1 MRSIEIQVECYAGGR
16 AEETPRRITLDGQEH
31 AVTRLLAETIEESAV
46 TREQTRRYKVLT
58 DQGKVLEIVRSS
70 EGVWS
75 LLSSDVP

>member
-16 AEETPRRITLDGQEH
+16 AEETPRRITLDGQQLT
-31 AVTRLLAETIEESAV
+31 VTRLLAETIEEHAG
-46 TREQTRRYKVLT
+46 TKEQTRRYKVLT

-75 LLSSDVP
+75 LISSDVP